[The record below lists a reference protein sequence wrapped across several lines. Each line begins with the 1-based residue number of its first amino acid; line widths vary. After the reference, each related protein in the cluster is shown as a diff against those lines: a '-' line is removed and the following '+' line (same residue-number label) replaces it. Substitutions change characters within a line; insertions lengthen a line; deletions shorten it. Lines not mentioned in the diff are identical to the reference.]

1 MGYRPPYEGF
11 KELGL
16 GMNPQS
22 SFPTQIFSLF
32 LLVACFLHF
41 SDWLHVDYIGN
52 AKDSILSLRSFEIH
66 LESAKKW
73 FTSEFVKA
81 QTHML
86 ILCYSA
92 LIYC

>member
-1 MGYRPPYEGF
+1 MGYRLAYEGF

-16 GMNPQS
+16 GLNPRS
-22 SFPTQIFSLF
+22 SFPAQIFTLF

-41 SDWLHVDYIGN
+41 FDWMHADYIEN

-66 LESAKKW
+66 LELAQKS

-86 ILCYSA
+86 ILCYSTHTN
-92 LIYC
+92 C